1 MFNERIVPIVG
12 LKWGTRLA
20 LSQLA
25 LSQVEGVEGLALSQ
39 VEGVARFS
47 SGISPT
53 IGVGLIHE
61 LALQSALSN
70 GKMLRISTGALHLSS
85 SDLTTPKT
93 LWGEAF
99 RLFLLT
105 IAFDNFPNG
114 VSPGLWD
121 IWRENHQ
128 LSLLILANG

>member
-1 MFNERIVPIVG
+1 MPIVG
-12 LKWGTRLA
+12 LKWGTR
-20 LSQLA
+20 
-25 LSQVEGVEGLALSQ
+25 
-39 VEGVARFS
+39 VARFS

-93 LWGEAF
+93 LWGATF

-105 IAFDNFPNG
+105 IAFDNFP
-114 VSPGLWD
+114 D
-121 IWRENHQ
+121 
-128 LSLLILANG
+128 